1 MPKRG
6 LHREGWSLTQ
16 KLQDG
21 NNNIVDCILDSDFGT
36 IAAKYIPEK
45 NEVRDVSIINHDSLL
60 EHLKVATYSSNGIRI
75 YVPANEKYFSIITK
89 GNGGNTASFD
99 VYYKT
104 QKLGLNVL
112 ISNIMCRNKS
122 FDFSKAVVNKELIEE
137 ILFQF
142 RKDMRLD

>member
-6 LHREGWSLTQ
+6 LYREGWSLTY
-16 KLQDG
+16 KLQVG
-21 NNNIVDCILDSDFGT
+21 NNNTVDCILDSDFCT
-36 IAAKYIPEK
+36 INAKYIPNQNK
-45 NEVRDVSIINHDSLL
+45 VYDIVVTDYTSLINYLTSVHCQ
-60 EHLKVATYSSNGIRI
+60 ANGMRI
-75 YVPANEKYFSIITK
+75 YVPANEKHFSITVI
-89 GNGGNTASFD
+89 GNGGNTATCN